1 MRMKTAKQDIDMRK
15 KSRLMGVQIG
25 NILCNNSNIETI
37 ISELK
42 SIIDFTKNFSKL
54 KDNETIVETIKDLR
68 LLNCTLGRFNFSKLT
83 KTIKD
88 STMFN
93 ISFASTNFI
102 GIKFSNVVFLSGNYT
117 SEAYKVY
124 TKYYG
129 LKDLKQST
137 KIGKKP
143 EYILKFTKSILKNCI
158 FENCTFYNIFFDE
171 CKLSG
176 CIFKNCKFI
185 SCSFKNTIFDEIEVD
200 TVSKGTILKG
210 IYFDNCSIIFKKE
223 SGNIDF
229 IKHNSNIDFSKT
241 TMISILYTF
250 KNCLLTNNS
259 DKYKY
264 INIFNIVSGVG
275 RESIINYTYFIDC
288 SIKQCD
294 FSKHIILDNNINNFY
309 KCSIIDSRFE
319 GCQINYNTFSN
330 CDFNECNFQRSI
342 LHIRKD
348 SKYENNKFIK
358 CNFLLIKF
366 GYLLR
371 DQSQEPFEIVF
382 ENIDFTKSCF
392 SCTYL
397 SNVNFKRCNMQSCDF
412 SPRQFTDGSIRNT
425 KFDSVKFEDSIIK
438 TCNFQQVEGLTRY
451 DFTKVANRDLTSVNF
466 TAVELEGSNFE
477 GCKLTET
484 IFQLA
489 TLTEC
494 NFRNVHTFQNADF
507 TNIIGVPD
515 NIPEGLNIDG
525 TIQAANETHN
535 RFSFIKNN
543 ADKIITN
550 FYNYYNEKSEL
561 LIIDETQYSKL
572 ENMRKTLLEL
582 EKPNK
587 EFYKKYKIHE
597 DPYKFISMFINL
609 YTDVLSKEE
618 LNTLSRNLTKCINTE
633 FIEKINSNSTMCNLI
648 MHSIWF
654 LTHQCNFY
662 KKKFIDLYIDDIFN
676 AHGKDSASCL
686 LGMIERLVS
695 GHSQVIETM
704 KATLEPYKT
713 IEQLKGNGE
722 LYKLFDDIPDK
733 LYSIYI
739 EKTIYLFNKILN
751 LMIPNTFLSESI
763 EEENIFSDI
772 VLDLEFTKIREE
784 WYSKM
789 KNYYKLYIKYNN
801 GEDIDINKQLIE
813 KIVED
818 NIFTD
823 INRLLISY
831 KDYIETQDNITSV
844 FDKLKKIQSE
854 YTSKFVKDK
863 CSIFIKTIDDAIN
876 KEVKTMNEAIFGI
889 ALKNPET
896 DSLTP
901 EEIGEYLEGGSRSK
915 ITSRRQNKSNKY
927 YNILQGEII
936 SIFFKH
942 NNVLEK
948 DEGKEIPN
956 DIPLEFNKHLKEI
969 LQDRREK
976 YYINRYHVS

>member
-1 MRMKTAKQDIDMRK
+1 MESLDSGKSRSNSGSNTRSNSGSKTKKLVTSNEKKSKSIISKFLRKYLEVKREKTKEIDIDKIVKAAKIIQMSTKKMVTRKQEKAATIIQKNMRMKTAKQDIDMRK
-15 KSRLMGVQIG
+15 KSRDIGVQIG
-25 NILCNNSNIETI
+25 NILCNNSNIETV

-54 KDNETIVETIKDLR
+54 KNNETIVETIKDLR

-83 KTIKD
+83 NTIKD
-88 STMFN
+88 STIFN
-93 ISFASTNFI
+93 VSFASTNFI

-477 GCKLTET
+477 GCKLTGT

-561 LIIDETQYSKL
+561 LIIDETQYS
-572 ENMRKTLLEL
+572 NSPNEL
-582 EKPNK
+582 IIPA
-587 EFYKKYKIHE
+587 
-597 DPYKFISMFINL
+597 PYAFFSPF
-609 YTDVLSKEE
+609 
-618 LNTLSRNLTKCINTE
+618 LSR
-633 FIEKINSNSTMCNLI
+633 
-648 MHSIWF
+648 H
-654 LTHQCNFY
+654 
-662 KKKFIDLYIDDIFN
+662 
-676 AHGKDSASCL
+676 
-686 LGMIERLVS
+686 
-695 GHSQVIETM
+695 
-704 KATLEPYKT
+704 
-713 IEQLKGNGE
+713 
-722 LYKLFDDIPDK
+722 
-733 LYSIYI
+733 
-739 EKTIYLFNKILN
+739 
-751 LMIPNTFLSESI
+751 IPNSI
-763 EEENIFSDI
+763 VN
-772 VLDLEFTKIREE
+772 
-784 WYSKM
+784 
-789 KNYYKLYIKYNN
+789 
-801 GEDIDINKQLIE
+801 Q
-813 KIVED
+813 
-818 NIFTD
+818 
-823 INRLLISY
+823 
-831 KDYIETQDNITSV
+831 
-844 FDKLKKIQSE
+844 
-854 YTSKFVKDK
+854 
-863 CSIFIKTIDDAIN
+863 
-876 KEVKTMNEAIFGI
+876 
-889 ALKNPET
+889 
-896 DSLTP
+896 
-901 EEIGEYLEGGSRSK
+901 
-915 ITSRRQNKSNKY
+915 
-927 YNILQGEII
+927 
-936 SIFFKH
+936 
-942 NNVLEK
+942 
-948 DEGKEIPN
+948 
-956 DIPLEFNKHLKEI
+956 
-969 LQDRREK
+969 
-976 YYINRYHVS
+976 